1 VQRNIVPINT
11 PIKSERKIELKK
23 KIVSVIASVLLMTTA
38 FTGSVFADSHDTLK
52 NKIELPGTVE
62 SSKEFRNFNPDN
74 FKLPQTLNKNVVNG
88 LSNSIAAEIDFLYES
103 EPNDYFNLANRLPM
117 DEFMVG
123 AFQWEE
129 DQDLYKVK
137 VTTTGY
143 MVVYGAPIDEYP
155 DMQLLYGVADS
166 DFDYVDPLAYEY
178 DYEDGI
184 YYQIVP
190 VKPGDYYVLAFD
202 YYELGSNELYLLMAE
217 MLDTKAPAA
226 PTVNAID
233 DNDTSISGKAEK
245 NSTVTIKNGS
255 TVLGKPK
262 ADSKG
267 NFKLTVKKIKAGT
280 KITATA
286 KDAAGK
292 VSKTT
297 TVTVKDKTAPG
308 APKVNAVDDND
319 KSISGKAEANST
331 VTVKNGKTT
340 LGSPKVDKSGNFKL
354 SIKSVKAGTKLTFTA
369 KDAAG
374 NVSKITT
381 VTVADKTAPSLTV
394 KDIYSTTKTAT
405 GKTEAGA
412 KLTIKVGKT
421 TIGSGTADSKGN
433 FKIAIKR
440 QKKNTTITVSASDKA
455 KNTRKVTKKVK

>member
-1 VQRNIVPINT
+1 M
-11 PIKSERKIELKK
+11 KK
-23 KIVSVIASVLLMTTA
+23 KIVSVIASVLLITTA
-38 FTGSVFADSHDTLK
+38 FSGSVFADSPDTLK
-52 NKIELPGTVE
+52 NKMELPGTEE
-62 SSKEFRNFNPDN
+62 SSKEFRNFNTDN
-74 FKLPQTLNKNVVNG
+74 FKLPQTLIKNGVNG
-88 LSNSIAAEIDFLYES
+88 LSNSIAAESDILYES
-103 EPNDYFNLANRLPM
+103 EPNDYFDEANRLPM
-117 DEFMVG
+117 DKGMVG
-123 AFQWEE
+123 AFHWEE
-129 DQDLYKVK
+129 DYDIYKVK
-137 VTTTGY
+137 VTTTDY
-143 MVVYGAPIDEYP
+143 MVVLGGAIYDYP
-155 DMQLLYGVADS
+155 DMDLLYGVFDS
-166 DFDYVDPLAYEY
+166 KLNYVEPEVYEY
-178 DYEDGI
+178 DDGI

-190 VKPGDYYVLAFD
+190 VKPGDYYILALD
-202 YYELGSNELYLLMAE
+202 YYELGSNELYMLMAG
-217 MLDTKAPAA
+217 MLDIMAPPA
-226 PTVNAID
+226 PIVNAIG
-233 DNDTSISGKAEK
+233 DNDTSISGKAEI

-255 TVLGKPK
+255 TVLGKSK
-262 ADSKG
+262 ANSKG
-267 NFKLTVKKIKAGT
+267 NFTLTVKKIKAGT
-280 KITATA
+280 KITARAT
-286 KDAAGK
+286 DAAGK

-297 TVTVKDKTAPG
+297 TVTVKDKTAPSK
-308 APKVNAVDDND
+308 PKVNAVDDND

-354 SIKSVKAGTKLTFTA
+354 AIKSVKAGTKLTFTA

>member
-1 VQRNIVPINT
+1 MRG
-11 PIKSERKIELKK
+11 RFELKK
-23 KIVSVIASVLLMTTA
+23 KIVSIVASVLLITTA
-38 FTGSVFADSHDTLK
+38 FSGSVFADSPDTLK

-62 SSKEFRNFNPDN
+62 SSKEFRNFNIDN
-74 FKLPQTLNKNVVNG
+74 FKLPQTLNKNGVNG
-88 LSNSIAAEIDFLYES
+88 FSNSIAAESDILYES
-103 EPNDYFNLANRLPM
+103 EPNDYFDEANRLPM
-117 DEFMVG
+117 DKGMVG

-129 DQDLYKVK
+129 DYDIYKVK
-137 VTTTGY
+137 VTTTDY
-143 MVVYGAPIDEYP
+143 MVVLGTAIDDYP
-155 DMQLLYGVADS
+155 YMDLLYGVFDS
-166 DFDYVDPLAYEY
+166 KFNYVEPEVYEY
-178 DYEDGI
+178 DDGI

-190 VKPGDYYVLAFD
+190 VKPGDYYILALD
-202 YYELGSNELYLLMAE
+202 YYELGSNELYMLMAA
-217 MLDTKAPAA
+217 MLDIMAPPA
-226 PTVNAID
+226 PIVNAID
-233 DNDTSISGKAEK
+233 DNDTSISGKAEI

-286 KDAAGK
+286 TDVAGK

-297 TVTVKDKTAPG
+297 TVTVKDKTAPS
-308 APKVNAVDDND
+308 APKVKAVDDND
-319 KSISGKAEANST
+319 KSVSGTAEANST

-340 LGSPKVDKSGNFKL
+340 LGSPKVDKAGNFKL
-354 SIKSVKAGTKLTFTA
+354 TIKSVKAGTKLTFTA